1 VNKIASRSDA
11 PGNTPLD
18 ADELG
23 QLIPSLA
30 TQEELNE
37 WERRNI
43 LEAYEWAMNPRVLK
57 REDPLVERYLRE
69 LHRRMFAETW
79 RWAGKYRK
87 SNKNLG
93 VPFHQILNRLA
104 ALLGDAQY
112 WMERGTFDLDE
123 IAVRVHH
130 QLVRIHPFP
139 NGNGRHARLVADV
152 IAVKHGREDFS
163 WGAKELARPG
173 AAREEYIRCLHVADL
188 DPDDIQ
194 GLLKFA
200 RS

>member
-1 VNKIASRSDA
+1 MNDA

-79 RWAGKYRK
+79 RWAGNYRK

-93 VPFHQILNRLA
+93 VPFRQILNHLA
-104 ALLGDAQY
+104 ALLADAQY

-130 QLVRIHPFP
+130 RLVWIHPFTK
-139 NGNGRHARLVADV
+139 GNGR
-152 IAVKHGREDFS
+152 
-163 WGAKELARPG
+163 
-173 AAREEYIRCLHVADL
+173 
-188 DPDDIQ
+188 
-194 GLLKFA
+194 
-200 RS
+200 

>member
-1 VNKIASRSDA
+1 
-11 PGNTPLD
+11 
-18 ADELG
+18 
-23 QLIPSLA
+23 
-30 TQEELNE
+30 
-37 WERRNI
+37 
-43 LEAYEWAMNPRVLK
+43 MNPRVLT
-57 REDPLVERYLRE
+57 RADPFVEPFLRE

-93 VPFHQILNRLA
+93 VPFHQILNHLA

-112 WMERGTFDLDE
+112 WTERKTFDLDE

-130 QLVRIHPFP
+130 RLVWIRPFP

-152 IAVKHGREDFS
+152 IAVKHGREEFS
-163 WGAKELARPG
+163 WSAKEIVKAEL
-173 AAREEYIRCLHVADL
+173 AREEYIRCLQAADAN
-188 DPDDIQ
+188 PDDIQ